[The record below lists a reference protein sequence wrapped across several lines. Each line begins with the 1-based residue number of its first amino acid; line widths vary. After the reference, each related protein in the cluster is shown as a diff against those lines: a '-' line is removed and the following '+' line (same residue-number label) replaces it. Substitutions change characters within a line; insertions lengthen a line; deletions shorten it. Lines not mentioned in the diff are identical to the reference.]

1 MNDNL
6 SFKNVSFELF
16 SMIMTIGIRATV
28 IENKVKTLTIAT
40 FLIKVHRVKHYN
52 QFLGAEGVSNPLD
65 AHDLFIHV
73 LDNSKADCTVRDVT
87 DDEIKSVMFSMGDDR
102 ALGPDGFTAAF
113 FKKAWDVV
121 TTPVRINDYRPI
133 SCCNVLYKC
142 ISKIIANRVKEGLGD
157 IVSINQSAFVPG
169 RRNSDNILLTQE
181 LMRNY
186 PCRFWFS
193 SKDGPMD
200 YGDPLSPYLFT
211 LVMEILTLLLQR
223 K

>member
-1 MNDNL
+1 MPDC
-6 SFKNVSFELF
+6 
-16 SMIMTIGIRATV
+16 M
-28 IENKVKTLTIAT
+28 
-40 FLIKVHRVKHYN
+40 VH
-52 QFLGAEGVSNPLD
+52 
-65 AHDLFIHV
+65 
-73 LDNSKADCTVRDVT
+73 DVT
-87 DDEIKSVMFSMGDDR
+87 DDEIKSDMFSMGDDR
-102 ALGPDGFTAAF
+102 ASGPDVLLLLSLRKLGM
-113 FKKAWDVV
+113 WWVV
-121 TTPVRINDYRPI
+121 ILL
-133 SCCNVLYKC
+133 VLLGIFSPMC

-169 RRNSDNILLTQE
+169 RRISDNILLTQE

-223 K
+223 KVSGLVPSIPKSTAYFCNVPNAIKASILNSMPFAEGVLPVRCGL